1 MKNIFL
7 LSLTFLFLQTLNG
20 QVSLSAGTGF
30 LRGFQSEK
38 TFFGVH
44 GGFELPRNND
54 VTIYGRVGQYFSQA
68 ETQTITENGEE
79 IEQVI
84 QNTALVTGNDFNVIP
99 YQLQVNYARTFNYTT
114 LEGGTRY
121 YIGNDY
127 DNGFSG
133 YGGSNFLLAFNS
145 VKRDYEKTDITG
157 EYEWENNYNTSGGE
171 EDGRIISFALGVQ
184 GGVKYTIPGTGTVY
198 FDISAQYNIA
208 GVPNNATAQ
217 ETNLY
222 SPLFFIFNVGFRK
235 DLY

>member
-1 MKNIFL
+1 MVQAI
-7 LSLTFLFLQTLNG
+7 NG
-20 QVSLSAGTGF
+20 QVSISAGTGF

-38 TFFGVH
+38 SFYGLH

-54 VTIYGRVGQYFSQA
+54 VTLYGRVGHYFSQA
-68 ETQTITENGEE
+68 ETETFTNNNGEE
-79 IEQVI
+79 VIQVI
-84 QNTALVTGNDFNVIP
+84 QHTDVVTGNDFNVIP

-127 DNGFSG
+127 DNGLSG

-157 EYEWENNYNTSGGE
+157 EYEWQNNYNASGE
-171 EDGRIISFALGVQ
+171 SGRIISFALGLQ

-198 FDISAQYNIA
+198 FDISAQYAIA
-208 GVPNNATAQ
+208 GVGNNPTA
-217 ETNLY
+217 ESTLLY
-222 SPLFFIFNVGFRK
+222 SPLYFIFNVGFRK

>member
-7 LSLTFLFLQTLNG
+7 LSLTFLFLQSVNA
-20 QVSLSAGTGF
+20 QVSLSAGTGL

-38 TFFGVH
+38 TFFGIH

-54 VTIYGRVGQYFSQA
+54 VTIYGRIGQYFA
-68 ETQTITENGEE
+68 
-79 IEQVI
+79 
-84 QNTALVTGNDFNVIP
+84 QNEDNASTAVVTGNDFDVIP
-99 YQLQVNYARTFNYTT
+99 YQLQVNYFSSFNYTT

-121 YIGNDY
+121 YLGNDY

-145 VKRDYEKTDITG
+145 VKRDYEKTDISG
-157 EYEWENNYNTSGGE
+157 VYEWEELYSTGNDE
-171 EDGRIISFALGVQ
+171 EDGRIISFALGLQ

-198 FDISAQYNIA
+198 FDITAQYAIA
-208 GVPNNATAQ
+208 GVGNNETANNTQ
-217 ETNLY
+217 LY
-222 SPLFFIFNVGFRK
+222 SPLYFMFNVGFRK

>member
-1 MKNIFL
+1 MSYDITNTDGT
-7 LSLTFLFLQTLNG
+7 LSYSVADN
-20 QVSLSAGTGF
+20 QVNTSQFSLALVG
-30 LRGFQSEK
+30 
-38 TFFGVH
+38 
-44 GGFELPRNND
+44 RNTAN
-54 VTIYGRVGQYFSQA
+54 YGQYFA
-68 ETQTITENGEE
+68 
-79 IEQVI
+79 
-84 QNTALVTGNDFNVIP
+84 QNEDNSSTTVVTGNDLTTIP
-99 YQLQVNYARTFNYTT
+99 YQLQVNYFSSFNYTT

-145 VKRDYEKTDITG
+145 IKRDYEKTDITG
-157 EYEWENNYNTSGGE
+157 VYEWENNYNTSDGE

-208 GVPNNATAQ
+208 GVPNNVTAQ
-217 ETNLY
+217 NTNLY
-222 SPLFFIFNVGFRK
+222 SPLFFIFNIGFRK

>member
-7 LSLTFLFLQTLNG
+7 LSLTFLFLQTLNA

-54 VTIYGRVGQYFSQA
+54 VTIYGRIGQYFA
-68 ETQTITENGEE
+68 
-79 IEQVI
+79 
-84 QNTALVTGNDFNVIP
+84 QNEDNSSTTVVTGNDLTTIP
-99 YQLQVNYARTFNYTT
+99 YQLQVNYFSSFNYTT

-145 VKRDYEKTDITG
+145 IKRDYEKTDITG
-157 EYEWENNYNTSGGE
+157 VYEWENNYNTSDGE

-208 GVPNNATAQ
+208 GVPNNVTAQ
-217 ETNLY
+217 NTNLY
-222 SPLFFIFNVGFRK
+222 SPLFFIFNIGFRK

>member
-7 LSLTFLFLQTLNG
+7 LSLTFLFLQSVNA
-20 QVSLSAGTGF
+20 QVSLSAGTGL

-38 TFFGVH
+38 TFFGIH

-54 VTIYGRVGQYFSQA
+54 VTIYGRIGQYFA
-68 ETQTITENGEE
+68 
-79 IEQVI
+79 
-84 QNTALVTGNDFNVIP
+84 QNEDNPSTAVVTGNDFNVIP
-99 YQLQVNYARTFNYTT
+99 YQLQVNYFSSFNYTT

-121 YIGNDY
+121 YLGNDY

-145 VKRDYEKTDITG
+145 VKRDYEKTDISG
-157 EYEWENNYNTSGGE
+157 VYEWEGLYSTGNDE
-171 EDGRIISFALGVQ
+171 EDGRIISFALGLQ

-198 FDISAQYNIA
+198 FDITAQYAIA
-208 GVPNNATAQ
+208 GVGNNETANNTQ
-217 ETNLY
+217 LY
-222 SPLFFIFNVGFRK
+222 SPLYFMFNVGFRK

>member
-7 LSLTFLFLQTLNG
+7 LSLTFLFLQSVNA
-20 QVSLSAGTGF
+20 QVSLSAGTGL

-38 TFFGVH
+38 TFFGIH

-54 VTIYGRVGQYFSQA
+54 VTIYGRIGQYFA
-68 ETQTITENGEE
+68 
-79 IEQVI
+79 
-84 QNTALVTGNDFNVIP
+84 QNEDNPSTAVVTGNDFDVIP
-99 YQLQVNYARTFNYTT
+99 YQLQVNYFSSFNYTT

-121 YIGNDY
+121 YLGNDY

-184 GGVKYTIPGTGTVY
+184 GGVKYTIPGTVTVY